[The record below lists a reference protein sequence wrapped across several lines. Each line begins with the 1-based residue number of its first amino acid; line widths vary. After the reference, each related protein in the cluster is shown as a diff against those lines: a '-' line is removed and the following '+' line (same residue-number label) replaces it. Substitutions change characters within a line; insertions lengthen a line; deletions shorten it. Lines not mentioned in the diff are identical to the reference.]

1 MLENKVGSLKASCIN
16 KALDAVNGMPTI
28 ETSANG
34 QGTLAGNEVNSM
46 ATYSS
51 VMRADGAFYGECN
64 AGIIMAQDGVATFK
78 ATGIGKP
85 TSDGGFS
92 FKGSVYFETV
102 APSLSS
108 LNGAA
113 CMYTWEVDASGNAE
127 WEIWEI
133 S

>member
-1 MLENKVGSLKASCIN
+1 MLENKVGSITASCIN

-34 QGTLAGNEVNSM
+34 QGTLAGNEVNTM

-64 AGIIMAQDGVATFK
+64 AGIVMAQDGVATFK

>member
-1 MLENKVGSLKASCIN
+1 MLENKVGSITASCIN

-34 QGTLAGNEVNSM
+34 QGTLAGNEVNTM

-51 VMRADGAFYGECN
+51 DMRADGAFYGECN
-64 AGIIMAQDGVATFK
+64 AGIVMAQDGVATFK

>member
-34 QGTLAGNEVNSM
+34 QGTLAGNEVNTM

-127 WEIWEI
+127 CEIWEI

>member
-1 MLENKVGSLKASCIN
+1 MGSLTATCTN
-16 KALDAVNGMPTI
+16 KALAAENGMPTI

-34 QGTLAGNEVNSM
+34 QGMLAGTEVSSM

-51 VMRADGAFYGECN
+51 VMRAHGAFYGECN
-64 AGIIMAQDGVATFK
+64 AGIKMSQDCVATFK
-78 ATGIGKP
+78 ATGIGQP

>member
-34 QGTLAGNEVNSM
+34 QGTLAGNEVNTM

-64 AGIIMAQDGVATFK
+64 AGIVMAQDGVATFK

>member
-1 MLENKVGSLKASCIN
+1 MGSLTARCIN
-16 KALDAVNGMPTI
+16 KALAAENGMPTI

-34 QGTLAGNEVNSM
+34 QGTLAGTEVSTM

-51 VMRADGAFYGECN
+51 VMRAHGAFYGECD
-64 AGIIMAQDGVATFK
+64 AGIVMAQDGVATFK

-113 CMYTWEVDASGNAE
+113 CMYTWEVGADGSAE

>member
-1 MLENKVGSLKASCIN
+1 MLENKVGSITASCIN

-34 QGTLAGNEVNSM
+34 QGTLAGNEVNTM

-64 AGIIMAQDGVATFK
+64 AGIVMAQDGVATFK

-102 APSLSS
+102 AASLSS